1 MKSNTFSIE
10 KFHNAIVILVFLM
23 FSGQPSFDYKGKH
36 ISIQNA
42 SNYYKIPLERD
53 IKKTAG
59 PITGAA
65 EVMKKNF
72 IGS

>member
-10 KFHNAIVILVFLM
+10 KFHNATVILVFLM

-36 ISIQNA
+36 FSIQKA
-42 SNYYKIPLERD
+42 SHHSKIPLERD

-59 PITGAA
+59 PITGTAGI
-65 EVMKKNF
+65 MKKIFYN
-72 IGS
+72 S